1 MFKDGGVG
9 KAYMWSMVE
18 MKWQLIGEVI
28 NPAQATAGGGGG
40 GAVGQGGGTKYYP
53 GDALFAAGEYDHVF
67 DVDLGDGVMRHLP
80 FNNGASQYEA
90 SDKFLAR
97 EGLGRAQTEEIVAFL
112 K

>member
-40 GAVGQGGGTKYYP
+40 GAVG
-53 GDALFAAGEYDHVF
+53 
-67 DVDLGDGVMRHLP
+67 
-80 FNNGASQYEA
+80 
-90 SDKFLAR
+90 
-97 EGLGRAQTEEIVAFL
+97 
-112 K
+112 